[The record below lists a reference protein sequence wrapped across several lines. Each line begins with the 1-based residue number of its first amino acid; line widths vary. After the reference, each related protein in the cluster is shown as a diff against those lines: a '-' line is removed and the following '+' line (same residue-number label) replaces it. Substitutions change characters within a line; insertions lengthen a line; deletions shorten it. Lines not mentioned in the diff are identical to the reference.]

1 MRPAC
6 GSPTPFSL
14 HAMRQAFVGS
24 RCSCQLS
31 SPPLGCHIAHPS
43 ADPPAPGH
51 TGSPSYTTTLSLKRC
66 TTRQRSEH
74 RPHATARVRF
84 ACRATDTQAGPP
96 VMRGGFFEFSR
107 GAWPALPPR
116 GQGRCRARGLH
127 ALLGAVSDSSPCFEK
142 RCTFF
147 DKENY
152 LSLRVSRSSRISRLC
167 PLTYV
172 PSGPPNEAERA
183 GPRPRK

>member
-1 MRPAC
+1 
-6 GSPTPFSL
+6 
-14 HAMRQAFVGS
+14 
-24 RCSCQLS
+24 
-31 SPPLGCHIAHPS
+31 
-43 ADPPAPGH
+43 
-51 TGSPSYTTTLSLKRC
+51 
-66 TTRQRSEH
+66 
-74 RPHATARVRF
+74 
-84 ACRATDTQAGPP
+84 
-96 VMRGGFFEFSR
+96 MRGGFFEFSR

-142 RCTFF
+142 RCTVRCTFF

-152 LSLRVSRSSRISRLC
+152 LSLRVRSRSSRISRLC